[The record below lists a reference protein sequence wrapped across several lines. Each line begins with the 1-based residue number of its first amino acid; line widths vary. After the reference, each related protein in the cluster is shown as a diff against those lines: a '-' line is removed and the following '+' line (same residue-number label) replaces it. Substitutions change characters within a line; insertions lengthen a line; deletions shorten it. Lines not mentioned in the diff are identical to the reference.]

1 MSVVIET
8 TLGDITVDLYVDR
21 RPRCCINFLKLCK
34 LKYYNLNLFHTVRR
48 GFIAQTGDPGGSGD
62 GGESVWGV
70 LEGIK
75 KRYFQAE
82 TNPRIKHAGPG
93 LLSFVGDKDG
103 MLGSQFFVTLGDEL
117 GYLDGEHCVFGEVVE
132 GLDLLHVLNE
142 AISDEEGRPY
152 QDIRITHTVV
162 LCDPYED
169 PPGLAEPAASPERT
183 AERMCGGRIAA
194 DEDIDEEA
202 GKSAAELAELRAE
215 REAKARATIL
225 EMVGDIPDA
234 DVAPPENV
242 LFVCKLNPVTTDQD
256 LEIIFSRFGKVR
268 SCEVIMNLNNF
279 VDYNE
284 RAF

>member
-8 TLGDITVDLYVDR
+8 TLGDITVDLYTER

-48 GFIAQTGDPGGSGD
+48 GFIAQTGDPAGVGN

-70 LEGIK
+70 LEGDK
-75 KRYFQAE
+75 KRYFESE
-82 TNPRIKHAGPG
+82 TNPRIKHVGPG
-93 LLSFVGDKDG
+93 LLSFVGDKNG
-103 MLGSQFFVTLGDEL
+103 MLGSQFFITLGDEL
-117 GYLDGEHCVFGEVVE
+117 SYLDGEHCVFGEVTE
-132 GLDLLHVLNE
+132 GSNLLHTLNE
-142 AISDEEGRPY
+142 VICDEEGRPF
-152 QDIRITHTVV
+152 QDVRITHMAI

-169 PPGLAEPAASPERT
+169 IPGMIENPGSPERT
-183 AERMCGGRIAA
+183 AERMKGGRIAA

-202 GKSAAELAELRAE
+202 GMSPTELAELCAE

-234 DVAPPENV
+234 EVAPPENV

-256 LEIIFSRFGKVR
+256 LEIIFSRFGKIK
-268 SCEVIMNLNNF
+268 SCEVS
-279 VDYNE
+279 
-284 RAF
+284 